1 MASPHRSPKDLRK
14 MIRETKL
21 DMDDVHKSLEKLRGL
36 SLDERTESGMLRSRI
51 DEQSSLICILKQRAD
66 DMLLRCQALERIN
79 SELEDLRADVQTEL
93 DKEKKR
99 SMQLEQRF
107 MDLAANHQEL
117 IHFKDEYKRQN
128 AKLKQE
134 NERLREENEKLFSK
148 DLQDKETVVLKLTQ
162 ELRDLAEQ
170 HRSLDNEYQ
179 GKTTGFKTKLK
190 GLMDLHQTKET
201 SLQDELHDAQRQLS
215 DAVEMCTELDQQLKK
230 ARENDS
236 LKGTEMQK
244 QIEVLA
250 KEKDKFL
257 DLSMQRGKLIQDKQV
272 EIQQLETKRQEVE
285 KNRAAAEE
293 RFEREAAVVNTNL
306 KVKELQHALDQSVN
320 TCNKLKKDFDAY
332 KNHSTDLLEKEKEL
346 NAKLRH
352 MIG

>member
-1 MASPHRSPKDLRK
+1 
-14 MIRETKL
+14 
-21 DMDDVHKSLEKLRGL
+21 MDDVHKSLEKLRGL

-190 GLMDLHQTKET
+190 GLMDLHQTKEA

>member
-1 MASPHRSPKDLRK
+1 MASPHSSPKDLRK
-14 MIRETKL
+14 MIRDTKQ
-21 DMDDVHKSLEKLRGL
+21 DMDDVHTSLEKLRGL
-36 SLDERTESGMLRSRI
+36 SLEERTESGMLRSRI

-66 DMLLRCQALERIN
+66 DMLLRCQALEQIN
-79 SELEDLRADVQTEL
+79 SELEHLSADVQTKL
-93 DKEKKR
+93 DNEKKK

-134 NERLREENEKLFSK
+134 NERLQEENDNIFSK
-148 DLQDKETVVLKLTQ
+148 DLQDKEAVILKLTQ

-179 GKTTGFKTKLK
+179 GKTTGFQTKLK
-190 GLMDLHQTKET
+190 GLMGLHQTKEV
-201 SLQDELHDAQRQLS
+201 SLQDELHDAQRQLR

-230 ARENDS
+230 ARENYS
-236 LKGTEMQK
+236 LKETQMQK
-244 QIEVLA
+244 KIEVLA
-250 KEKDKFL
+250 KEKDKLL

-306 KVKELQHALDQSVN
+306 KVKALQHALDQSVN
-320 TCNKLKKDFDAY
+320 TCNKLKKDFEAY